1 MADESTP
8 TTDTIAEGGGEQSR
22 PNLQEINEQPGQT
35 DALEA
40 RRAAANRSERY
51 GADDLTVE
59 DGEIRVRDTTR
70 KQQVAEQTVYDP
82 DELQVTDDGSVEPKR
97 EPAPEATRVVLY
109 EDDPSGEVAWV
120 GPDGQRIET
129 GQEAA
134 GSDGSP
140 YAAYVD
146 VPDREGEWQLQVGD
160 DTVDRVEVG
169 SAGAARDNFRAD
181 VPAGWNAD
189 VIEVDAESGTGS
201 VAQEAYDPDKRYA
214 SASLD
219 EDVVA
224 GTGADEALQAG
235 AEPEQL
241 SPRNPIDESEG
252 EQIAGRIAGPQ
263 TDEGESRTISDPTDL
278 NDADDNRAVRERVA
292 SQLDG
297 VSADEVDIVATGSGY
312 EAIGPGGETVTSLGS
327 GGGVPGR
334 QPTDATFDG
343 SRSVGDRSTGAGA
356 TAGLEAARQQARQQ
370 VANQSARIDESD
382 VQTEVVDGRV
392 RGYVPPEQ
400 QRSTT
405 GRAPEGGDARLRA
418 AADDGPPPVEGGD
431 VALAN
436 VAQEQRADEQTT
448 RISDPTEVS
457 GGDARLRTV
466 ADAQDTD
473 LRATEATA
481 QEPLNYGRRD
491 RYVAGL
497 DVLAGST
504 DEAVGRA
511 VDAARDGDVAGVGDA
526 LAGSTDESI
535 GRAARASAA
544 GDRERAADNLG
555 GGFDDAAT
563 GVRSGLATALS
574 NAPGVPSDN
583 RGSILPGVYGDA
595 TATGVA
601 LGEDVETGEVNRA
614 TTGRLT
620 RGGLLTERDEQRLR
634 EAGAQFNQDVR
645 SGISEGAAVSPLTL
659 SDEAVRGG
667 LEAAGARTEVEATVD
682 TPIGQAEI
690 DTVRR
695 GEGSIERVQ
704 ENAAESIATAV
715 NPFALAQAGE
725 TGVEVSSNLPRELE
739 VGGAATAAVGSSA
752 GAIGRETSKAIATDA
767 RTDPTGFA
775 GSLAGEAV
783 LGAGIGRG
791 VGTAAR
797 RSTDRVRTAGGTKV
811 DLEEVTNPETAAFYR
826 GEGDAEDARF
836 PGAEDPD
843 LYQTDPAEAVRQQ
856 ARDYTPAVI
865 EEQFE
870 RAGVT
875 EGTDLKKGLETEPE
889 GPDAPVVGDGA
900 GFRTLEGGYESPGA
914 FAGPELSP
922 NFLAVGERSYSL
934 RPGLPGLGGRPTGVI
949 ARTDVEN
956 PDADTLDE
964 FNRELVEERAG
975 DTTAVTKPAD
985 EVAAGEIEAVFPPE
999 ARFRAVD
1006 GVSSGGNRFGVGADF
1021 YTEVRGRRVP
1031 LRLVAPEDRVDATSA
1046 VDDVGDAGGR
1056 RIESYYRAPGN
1067 DVDRPSPTPSRPAS
1081 SETSRGASG
1090 GVSGPLSDTLSE
1102 SSTRSRRDS
1111 RVVSDAVSSGLT
1123 SAGSSGVASS
1133 RSGFGSS
1140 SGGTPTEVGTPTDF
1154 EEYGGGGSYGFG
1166 EPTQGSEITT
1176 GGPPTTGGPAPPTDP
1191 PNPPTKQPPEPPQFD
1206 LEQPDEF
1213 EAEDETAPTP
1223 FENRIAGPYDFLF

>member
-1 MADESTP
+1 MVDETTP

-35 DALEA
+35 DPLEA
-40 RRAAANRSERY
+40 KRAAANRSERY
-51 GADDLTVE
+51 GADDLTTE
-59 DGEIRVRDTTR
+59 DGEISVRDQALKREAAAGTP
-70 KQQVAEQTVYDP
+70 YDP
-82 DELQVTDDGSVEPKR
+82 SDLSVENG
-97 EPAPEATRVVLY
+97 EVTAPEPTESEKVIVNNLVD
-109 EDDPSGEVAWV
+109 EDGPTGDVTIV
-120 GPDGQRIET
+120 GPDGDRRDTGADVGANQAFAARID
-129 GQEAA
+129 A
-134 GSDGSP
+134 
-140 YAAYVD
+140 
-146 VPDREGEWQLQVGD
+146 PDREGVYKVQVGSE
-160 DTVDRVEVG
+160 TVKTIDVG
-169 SAGAARDNFRAD
+169 PAGAAVDRPGNLSF
-181 VPAGWNAD
+181 GWNGTIIDAD
-189 VIEVDAESGTGS
+189 QESPQVT
-201 VAQEAYDPDKRYA
+201 QEEYEPGREQPSA
-214 SASLD
+214 SAD

-224 GTGADEALQAG
+224 GAGAAEALQAG
-235 AEPEQL
+235 VPTEQL
-241 SPRNPIDESEG
+241 SQVNSISESEG
-252 EQIAGRIAGPQ
+252 EQIADAVEQAQQQQ
-263 TDEGESRTISDPTDL
+263 TTRISDPSDL
-278 NDADDNRAVRERVA
+278 ADADDNRVIRERLA
-292 SQLDG
+292 SEVED
-297 VSADEVDIVATGSGY
+297 VSADEIDIVATGGGY
-312 EAIGPGGETVTSLGS
+312 EAVGPGGGTISSIGS

-334 QPTDATFDG
+334 QPTDATYSG
-343 SRSVGDRSTGAGA
+343 PGRSVGDRSTGAGT
-356 TAGLEAARQQARQQ
+356 TAALEAARRQARQQ
-370 VANQSARIDESD
+370 VAGQSDRIDEAD
-382 VQTEVVDGRV
+382 VQTEVADGRV

-481 QEPLNYGRRD
+481 EEPLNYGRRD

-511 VDAARDGDVAGVGDA
+511 VDAAREGDVAGVGDA
-526 LAGSTDESI
+526 LAGSTDEAI

-555 GGFDDAAT
+555 GGVDDATT
-563 GVRSGLATALS
+563 GIRSGLGTALS
-574 NAPGVPSDN
+574 NAPEVPSDN

-601 LGEDVETGEVNRA
+601 LGEDVETGEVNQA
-614 TTGRLT
+614 TTDRLT
-620 RGGLLTERDEQRLR
+620 RGGFLTERDEQRLR

-791 VGTAAR
+791 VGTVAR

-811 DLEEVTNPETAAFYR
+811 DLKEVTNPETAAFYR
-826 GEGDAEDARF
+826 GESDAEGARF

-856 ARDYTPAVI
+856 APDYTPAVI

-956 PDADTLDE
+956 PAADTLDE

-1056 RIESYYRAPGN
+1056 RIESYYRAPGD

-1090 GVSGPLSDTLSE
+1090 GVSDPLSDRLSE
-1102 SSTRSRRDS
+1102 SSARSRRDS

-1123 SAGSSGVASS
+1123 SAGSSGFGSS

-1140 SGGTPTEVGTPTDF
+1140 GGGTPTEVGTPTDF

-1166 EPTQGSEITT
+1166 EPTRGSEITT
-1176 GGPPTTGGPAPPTDP
+1176 GGPPTTGGPSPPTEP

-1206 LEQPDEF
+1206 LEQADEF
-1213 EAEDETAPTP
+1213 DADDETAPTP
-1223 FENRIAGPYDFLF
+1223 FENRIAGPYDFLL